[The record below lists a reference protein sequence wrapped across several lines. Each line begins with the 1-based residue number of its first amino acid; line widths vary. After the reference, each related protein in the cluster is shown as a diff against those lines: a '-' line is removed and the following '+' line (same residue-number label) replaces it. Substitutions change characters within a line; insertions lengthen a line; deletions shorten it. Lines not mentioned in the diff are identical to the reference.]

1 MHDDVTNTDTSGMRG
16 ADASSVR
23 QCASGTVRKRR
34 RMHAQYME
42 VEEEACADASSVRQ
56 CASGTMRM
64 RRRMHVQYMEVEE
77 DACAEMKEEAGT
89 NAPPAQ

>member
-1 MHDDVTNTDTSGMRG
+1 MYDDVTNTDTSGMRG
-16 ADASSVR
+16 
-23 QCASGTVRKRR
+23 
-34 RMHAQYME
+34 
-42 VEEEACADASSVRQ
+42 ADASSVRQ